1 MPTANIPQVSDR
13 LEKQMFDAVM
23 RFAET
28 GNPNHPDIPLWP
40 ASVYGK
46 EETMIFDRTCEVRR
60 NFDDKLLEIYGK
72 AFPNLT
78 ITTFRNQV
86 EEDMIQH

>member
-1 MPTANIPQVSDR
+1 
-13 LEKQMFDAVM
+13 
-23 RFAET
+23 
-28 GNPNHPDIPLWP
+28 
-40 ASVYGK
+40 
-46 EETMIFDRTCEVRR
+46 MIFDRTCEVRR